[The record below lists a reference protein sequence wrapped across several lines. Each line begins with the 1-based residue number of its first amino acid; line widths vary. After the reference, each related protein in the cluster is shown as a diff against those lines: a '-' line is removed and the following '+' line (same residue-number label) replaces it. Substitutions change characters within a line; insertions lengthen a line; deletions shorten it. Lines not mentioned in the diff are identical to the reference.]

1 MHHAIGSDGDGGVIP
16 IFNQY
21 FSGMQELVREL
32 CDARRVEGRR
42 VKELL
47 QIGISD

>member
-1 MHHAIGSDGDGGVIP
+1 MHHAVGFVAP

-21 FSGMQELVREL
+21 FPGMQELVREL
-32 CDARRVEGRR
+32 CDARKVEGRR

-47 QIGISD
+47 RGGIPR